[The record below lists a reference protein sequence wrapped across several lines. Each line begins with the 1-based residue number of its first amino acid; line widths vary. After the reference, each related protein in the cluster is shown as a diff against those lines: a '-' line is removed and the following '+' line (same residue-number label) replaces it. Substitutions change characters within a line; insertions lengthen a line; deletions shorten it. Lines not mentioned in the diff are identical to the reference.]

1 MIAASTANRF
11 LDLRALAA
19 LEQMRFTTRQR
30 IEGAYSGRHRSRHR
44 SGSGEFVDYREYS
57 PGEDLRRLDWKV
69 LGRTGKAYIRQY
81 EEETNVVCTLA
92 VDASGS
98 MRFGG
103 HPGDAYGSKLDY
115 AQYLSTGLSHLISR
129 GQDQVGLALLADGL
143 QEFIPPGAT
152 PDHVAR
158 LQSAIANVRTTPAEV
173 VAPSLSDLFLRIRS
187 RGVLLLI
194 SDFLFTDVAD
204 AFGAL
209 RLFKH
214 RQFEVIALHLVHPDE
229 ERLPEG
235 IAFRFDGLEN
245 DGYVDCS
252 PAEIRAQYEQRF
264 AEHLA
269 MIRTLALASGCDYR
283 RVSTATPWITTLQSF
298 LAERTPR

>member
-1 MIAASTANRF
+1 MIAPTASRY

-19 LEQMRFTTRQR
+19 LEHMRFTTRQR
-30 IEGAYSGRHRSRHR
+30 IEGSYSGRHRSRHR

-57 PGEDLRRLDWKV
+57 AGEDLRRLDWKV
-69 LGRTGKAYIRQY
+69 FGRTGKAYVRLY
-81 EEETNVVCTLA
+81 EDETNVVCTVA
-92 VDASGS
+92 IDASGS

-103 HPGDAYGSKLDY
+103 HPGDPHGSKLEY
-115 AQYLSTGLSHLISR
+115 AQYLATALSHVISR

-143 QEFIPPGAT
+143 SDYIPPGAT
-152 PDHVAR
+152 ADHV
-158 LQSAIANVRTTPAEV
+158 VRVQQAVQELKTSPAQA
-173 VAPSLSDLFLRIRS
+173 VAPALSQLFQRSRS

-194 SDFLFTDVAD
+194 SDFLFDDVEA

-235 IAFRFDGLEN
+235 RAFRFEGLED
-245 DGYVDCS
+245 DGFSDCT
-252 PAEIRAQYEQRF
+252 PDEIRDVYERRF

-269 MIRTLALASGCDYR
+269 AIRTLALATGCDYR
-283 RVSTATPWITTLQSF
+283 LVSTATPWVRTLQSF